1 MVFTEVPQA
10 LLFRIELNT
19 NYVCAFIA
27 LNTTIPIGKYDL
39 QRLTEELE
47 DRCNLVDL
55 MKTPAINV
63 AQLLKDILHEKEHS
77 NGD

>member
-19 NYVCAFIA
+19 NYVCAYIA
-27 LNTTIPIGKYDL
+27 QNTKIPIVKYDL
-39 QRLTEELE
+39 RRLTEELE

-55 MKTPAINV
+55 MKTPTINV
-63 AQLLKDILHEKEHS
+63 GKLLKDILHEKEHT
-77 NGD
+77 NGT